1 MLSPPIYSIM
11 AQTCVACSYYW
22 GTVIYQ
28 PHRLILMWRRRDCR
42 SCMPSIIREVRIEI
56 KDLLMIVK
64 GIKRVASSAIYFAY
78 PNKRAKL
85 CPQKPDHHGL
95 LRRHVFFIIAWYR
108 HATKI
113 HVRYS

>member
-1 MLSPPIYSIM
+1 VVYLRFVFSFRAPSPTSLSTLSLHDALPIF
-11 AQTCVACSYYW
+11 
-22 GTVIYQ
+22 
-28 PHRLILMWRRRDCR
+28 ILMWRRRDCR
-42 SCMPSIIREVRIEI
+42 SCMPSIIRAVRIEI